1 MVLRRMPLSC
11 SYGLVNYADE
21 QSRRDH
27 LEASVRSS
35 QDAMNLADAQNRAG
49 LADLLTVLD
58 AECTLFTNQ
67 ELLAQ
72 SQTAIVVDLV
82 ALYKALGG
90 GWQSF
95 LLEANAGSNGRSTA
109 MANFERRN
117 HRPRWEP

>member
-1 MVLRRMPLSC
+1 MFEITSRFLESLVLRRMPLSC

-58 AECTLFTNQ
+58 AERALFTNQ
-67 ELLAQ
+67 GLLAQ
-72 SQTAIVVDLV
+72 SRESA
-82 ALYKALGG
+82 
-90 GWQSF
+90 
-95 LLEANAGSNGRSTA
+95 
-109 MANFERRN
+109 RN
-117 HRPRWEP
+117 WTPKRAVLQ